1 MTSRR
6 EKFDI
11 RIKRVY
17 EKSSPD
23 DGARFL
29 VDGLWPRGVKKEALS
44 SVQWVK
50 EIAPSASLRKWYSHD
65 PDKWKE
71 FQRRYRR
78 ELSGNIPA
86 LKPLVDA
93 VKQGSVTL
101 LTSTH
106 DVEIS
111 HAMVLQD
118 FLKRKVA
125 A

>member
-1 MTSRR
+1 MNSQRA
-6 EKFDI
+6 KFDI

-23 DGARFL
+23 DGVRFL
-29 VDGLWPRGVKKEALS
+29 VDGLWPRGIKKEALS

-50 EIAPSASLRKWYSHD
+50 EIAPSAGLRKWYSHD

-71 FQRRYRR
+71 FQKRYRL
-78 ELSGNIPA
+78 ELSKNAEACKSLI
-86 LKPLVDA
+86 DA
-93 VKQGSVTL
+93 AKQGSVTL

-111 HAMVLQD
+111 HAVVLRE
-118 FLKRKVA
+118 FLKRKVSA
-125 A
+125 

>member
-50 EIAPSASLRKWYSHD
+50 EIAPSASL
-65 PDKWKE
+65 
-71 FQRRYRR
+71 
-78 ELSGNIPA
+78 
-86 LKPLVDA
+86 
-93 VKQGSVTL
+93 
-101 LTSTH
+101 
-106 DVEIS
+106 
-111 HAMVLQD
+111 
-118 FLKRKVA
+118 
-125 A
+125 